1 MRILLCVWVAFPI
14 ALAAQTSGTCANPFE
29 ARAIPD
35 HEIAMT
41 LRAGEV
47 AITGRDAPGLRVT
60 CVLDESGYGSER
72 ANDIRITFAAGHLT
86 IRGGPN
92 EGVHFRIEVP
102 RSTNLVVHCS
112 AGDMNISG
120 IKGDKDIALNAGNMT
135 IEVGNSADY
144 RRVEASVL
152 AGNLNAAV
160 FGAVKDGLF
169 RSFRTDSVHGR
180 YRLHAQL
187 LAGNLALK

>member
-1 MRILLCVWVAFPI
+1 MRILLCVWFSFPI

-29 ARAIPD
+29 AAAIPD
-35 HEIAMT
+35 REISMT
-41 LRAGEV
+41 LRSGDV
-47 AITGRDAPGLRVT
+47 TITGRGAPGLRVS
-60 CVLDESGYGSER
+60 CVLDGAGAGGHLARE
-72 ANDIRITFAAGHLT
+72 IRITFAAGHLT
-86 IRGGPN
+86 IRGGPD

-102 RSTNLVVHCS
+102 NSMNLVVRCS
-112 AGDMNISG
+112 AGDLNIFG

-135 IEVGNSADY
+135 IEVGNSGDY
-144 RRVEASVL
+144 RHAEASVL
-152 AGNLNAAV
+152 AGNLNAEV

-169 RSFRTDSVHGR
+169 RSFRTDSPRGR